1 MRYKVLCILNYFA
14 LFIIISA
21 LLVCSLLW
29 ACTKDVGTLP
39 IIVFDD
45 AALVALVK
53 NDSGKVTWKNAAND
67 SLFTSGAEHGSK
79 QYKLR
84 MNAIASAAC
93 TDAGKLPTGGVF
105 PDASLLVKQLYAAP
119 GGAVEKYAVLY
130 KKNGAWLWAEYGV
143 GGNVVHGFNE
153 SSATCT
159 GCHTSNRDKTW
170 TFDSH

>member
-1 MRYKVLCILNYFA
+1 MKY
-14 LFIIISA
+14 IIVSVFLISA
-21 LLVCSLLW
+21 VLW
-29 ACTKDVGTLP
+29 SCTKDVGSLP
-39 IIVFDD
+39 VAVFDD
-45 AALVALVK
+45 TALYNLVK
-53 NDSGKVTWKNAAND
+53 VDSGKTTWKNAAND

-84 MNAIASAAC
+84 MNAKAKAAC

-105 PDASLLVKQLYAAP
+105 PDSSLLVKQLYATP

-130 KKNGAWLWAEYGV
+130 KKSGAWLWAEYGV
-143 GGNVVHGFNE
+143 SGNVVHSFNA

>member
-1 MRYKVLCILNYFA
+1 MKYIIVSVFLVSAVLW
-14 LFIIISA
+14 S
-21 LLVCSLLW
+21 
-29 ACTKDVGTLP
+29 CTKDVGSLP
-39 IIVFDD
+39 VTVFDD
-45 AALVALVK
+45 AALYNLVK
-53 NDSGKVTWKNAAND
+53 VDSGKTTWKNAAND

-84 MNAIASAAC
+84 MNAWAKAAC

-105 PDASLLVKQLYAAP
+105 PDSSLLVKQLYTTP

-130 KKNGAWLWAEYGV
+130 KKSGAWLWAEYGV
-143 GGNVVHGFNE
+143 SGNVVKSFNS

-159 GCHTSNRDKTW
+159 GCHTSNRDQTW